1 MRSSET
7 PGSRST
13 ATVTVLVQIAKRALP
28 GEGYGVY
35 LAGLFSLLATLLWV
49 VSADGYPPG
58 RVEVWSIFAGFVTVF
73 STAAG
78 IYSVATMP
86 TASPPRRLFTHGYI
100 AADEESA
107 VEAPPTSPADGP
119 AFLRRAR
126 PPQEEM

>member
-1 MRSSET
+1 MMT
-7 PGSRST
+7 PTDIATIG

-86 TASPPRRLFTHGYI
+86 TASPPRRPPSAPV
-100 AADEESA
+100 AADDEPS